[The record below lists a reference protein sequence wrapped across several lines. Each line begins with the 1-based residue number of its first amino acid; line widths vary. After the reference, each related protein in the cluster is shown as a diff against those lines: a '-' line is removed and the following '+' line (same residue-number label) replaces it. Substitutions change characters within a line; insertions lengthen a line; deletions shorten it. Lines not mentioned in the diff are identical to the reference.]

1 MSQDTVAN
9 FLSALKNAYAAS
21 KREMHMPFS
30 SLNLSLAKIL
40 VKEKYLAKVEKA
52 ALRENVSELVVFL
65 NNPKDKTRRPITN
78 IKRISKPGVRQYV
91 SVEELAEHNRRLGTV
106 VISTPK
112 GLMTTKEAAKKN
124 LGGELICRVW

>member
-21 KREMHMPFS
+21 KSEAHMPFS
-30 SLNLSLAKIL
+30 SFNLSLAKIL
-40 VKEKYLAKVEKA
+40 VKERYLVKVEKA
-52 ALRENVSELVVFL
+52 ALRENVSELVVSL

-91 SVEELAEHNRRLGTV
+91 SVEELADHNRRLGTV

-112 GLMTTKEAAKKN
+112 GLMTTKEAKKNN

>member
-9 FLSALKNAYAAS
+9 FLSALRNAYAAS
-21 KREMHMPFS
+21 KHEMHMPFS
-30 SLNLSLAKIL
+30 NFNLSLAKIL
-40 VKEKYLAKVEKA
+40 VKERYLAKVEKV
-52 ALRENVSELVVFL
+52 ALRGNISELVVAL
-65 NNPKDKTRRPITN
+65 NNPKDKKKRPITN

-91 SVEELAEHNRRLGTV
+91 SVEELADHNRRLGTV

-112 GLMTTKEAAKKN
+112 GLMTTKEAKKNN

>member
-9 FLSALKNAYAAS
+9 FLSALRNAYAAS
-21 KREMHMPFS
+21 KHEMHMPFS
-30 SLNLSLAKIL
+30 NFNLSLAKIL
-40 VKEKYLAKVEKA
+40 VKERYLAKVEKV
-52 ALRENVSELVVFL
+52 ALRGNISELVVAL

-78 IKRISKPGVRQYV
+78 IKRISKPGVRQYI
-91 SVEELAEHNRRLGTV
+91 SVEELADHNRRLGTV

-112 GLMTTKEAAKKN
+112 GLMTTKEAKKNN